1 MDDAT
6 ENVDEA
12 NQNKEKDVIE
22 ANEEEENPFAS
33 KKRNHATVRKDYFS
47 AYDIE
52 KKKVKDL
59 LKHIDKVSVTT
70 DLWKSGQQVSYMVI
84 TAHFMDSNWNL
95 QKCTLNFC
103 DVPSPH
109 TGVVICDVLMLK
121 DNLAYKNSLAL
132 NGKLFHVKCCAHI
145 LKLLVQDGL
154 SEIEDII
161 FNDVSSL
168 YQQRD
173 PTYTFLPSE
182 EDCEKVK
189 EVCSF
194 LEEFNKVTKVISSTE
209 YPTSNLFLAE
219 LYNIKKLLNEAHEN
233 VGYMQAMVSKMKK
246 KFDKFLGDCNLLISI
261 AAVLDPR
268 NKMKLVEWCFPEIY
282 STSDAIEQMTIVQET
297 LRMLY
302 NEYFEAH
309 RAKNVDTKISGAEN
323 QREGSSCIVSGKR
336 KVRGRAQ
343 FYSYI
348 RNVDNI
354 IEQVKSKLEVCL
366 EDGCHICEDDEK
378 FDALEWWKMNNMKYR
393 VL

>member
-6 ENVDEA
+6 TNVDEA

-22 ANEEEENPFAS
+22 
-33 KKRNHATVRKDYFS
+33 
-47 AYDIE
+47 
-52 KKKVKDL
+52 
-59 LKHIDKVSVTT
+59 
-70 DLWKSGQQVSYMVI
+70 
-84 TAHFMDSNWNL
+84 
-95 QKCTLNFC
+95 CTLNFC
-103 DVPSPH
+103 DVPPPH
-109 TGVVICDVLMLK
+109 TGVVICDVLQKCLVEWEIEDKVWTVFVDNAEYNDAAIRMLN

-132 NGKLFHVKCCAHI
+132 NGKLFHVRCCAHI

-161 FNDVSSL
+161 FN
-168 YQQRD
+168 QRD

-297 LRMLY
+297 LSMLY
-302 NEYFEAH
+302 NEYVEAY

-323 QREGSSCIVSGKR
+323 QREGSSCNVSGKI
-336 KVRGRAQ
+336 KVRRRAQ

-348 RNVDNI
+348 RYVDNI
-354 IEQVKSKLEVCL
+354 IEQVKSELDVCL
-366 EDGCHICEDDEK
+366 EDGGYICEDDEK
-378 FDALEWWKMNNMKYR
+378 FDALEWWKMSNMKYR